1 MSGSARL
8 ARVFGIDVRVHF
20 TFAFVLLWVAIEFGD
35 RHGARGALFGTLAM
49 VLLFACIT
57 LHELGHSLVA
67 RRFGATVREIVLLPI
82 GGLARMSREPSRPV
96 HELLIAIAGPLVN
109 LAIVAGLSAV
119 LVARVGVVLP
129 DQAFWAAEMDKL
141 GVNALLMW
149 LLAGNL
155 VLALFNLLPAF
166 PMDGGRVLRA
176 LLAIWLGRP
185 RATVIA
191 AGVGQ
196 VLAIAMAG
204 LGIAAQSPLL
214 VLAAVFVFF
223 GAAQERLASRAL
235 EILSQL
241 TAGEV
246 CNPNAQTLA
255 PGDDLGD
262 VVDHALRS
270 NQTLFPLVYGTEL
283 IGVVLRDDA
292 LLAAERLG
300 LRASVRQVLR
310 RDLPVCESATPLL
323 TVRDQLS
330 EGGRPVVVVDG
341 QRLLGILGPDDL
353 ARISLLASRLVSAG
367 IRRPEAPA
375 SEPSSA
381 PGSAL

>member
-1 MSGSARL
+1 
-8 ARVFGIDVRVHF
+8 
-20 TFAFVLLWVAIEFGD
+20 
-35 RHGARGALFGTLAM
+35 
-49 VLLFACIT
+49 
-57 LHELGHSLVA
+57 
-67 RRFGATVREIVLLPI
+67 
-82 GGLARMSREPSRPV
+82 
-96 HELLIAIAGPLVN
+96 
-109 LAIVAGLSAV
+109 
-119 LVARVGVVLP
+119 
-129 DQAFWAAEMDKL
+129 
-141 GVNALLMW
+141 
-149 LLAGNL
+149 
-155 VLALFNLLPAF
+155 
-166 PMDGGRVLRA
+166 
-176 LLAIWLGRP
+176 
-185 RATVIA
+185 
-191 AGVGQ
+191 
-196 VLAIAMAG
+196 MAG